1 MNRIKNTLNDK
12 KMFEIL
18 KFEFTK
24 NKLKHFK
31 LMIIKIEDS
40 MSVVSLGYA
49 VYLLT
54 NAAFRC
60 FLKL

>member
-1 MNRIKNTLNDK
+1 
-12 KMFEIL
+12 MFEIL

-31 LMIIKIEDS
+31 FMIIKIEDS
-40 MSVVSLGYA
+40 MSVVSLGYT